1 MDYLVVLSCM
11 ALLIGLVLYAGY
23 PLFTSRQPVPSL
35 SGTARAWKLA
45 ERKEQVYTTLKE
57 LEFDHVLGKL
67 PEEDFQR
74 LRQEL
79 EAEALH
85 LITQLD
91 QMDGRVESRAVQDR
105 IEEDV
110 RALRHREP
118 ATRTQCSSCGAS
130 RRAEDRFCSQCGA
143 TFEEAG

>member
-11 ALLIGLVLYAGY
+11 ALLIGLILYAGY
-23 PLFTSRQPVPSL
+23 PLFTSRQSVSSL
-35 SGTARAWKLA
+35 SGAARTWKLVG
-45 ERKEQVYTTLKE
+45 RKEQVYTTLKE
-57 LEFDHVLGKL
+57 LEFDQVLGKL
-67 PEEDFQR
+67 PEEDFQH

-85 LITQLD
+85 LIAQLD
-91 QMDGRVESRAVQDR
+91 QVDGHVEPRAVKDQ

-110 RALRHREP
+110 LALRHREP